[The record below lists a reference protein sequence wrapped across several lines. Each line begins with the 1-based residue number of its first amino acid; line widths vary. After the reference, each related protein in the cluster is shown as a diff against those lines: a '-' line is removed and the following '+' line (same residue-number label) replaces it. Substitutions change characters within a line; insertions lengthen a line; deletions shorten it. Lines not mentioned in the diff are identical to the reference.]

1 MKEQAY
7 NKIKSKTK
15 TQELNKKAI
24 STSPRKQDSMTSLRG
39 RLDNNPII
47 TTTTTQSKSLFL
59 PSPPKSFSQPEGEL
73 LKKKGKETITLTA
86 DEKESTERDSDDD
99 TIHLIGSMVK
109 FSKKKKLKKF
119 DFVTEGGDYVRL
131 TEEQI
136 SKQKK
141 IEDDAKAEAAKLKW
155 KEEEKNWLI
164 FSNLLWF
171 QRPIT
176 LKVYREDDANEVIPN
191 FKAGV
196 LHLSEWRKIIKACPN
211 RTNKPLGEQDPM
223 NRLNDLARKKRKHA
237 DDIHEFFKANKRLK
251 SLVQYEDH
259 PAGTVLNE
267 PVLGMIMFN
276 SFKRQDFVTIEY
288 FRDFSNAILC
298 SGSETEEGLC
308 RELQSSL
315 ADNSKLDVVYLLNK
329 SLYDVSLLEGSQVM
343 GVNFGEPLEDVVYL
357 PSSGLVASADGTS
370 GWRLLHSIESHNK
383 TVTKLCV
390 AKTRKESGEFG
401 NQFRIMGVSLDRY
414 LKVFES
420 TRVVGTSSGILYASR
435 RKSEGSIVE

>member
-196 LHLSEWRKIIKACPN
+196 LHLSEWRKIIKVCPN
-211 RTNKPLGEQDPM
+211 RTDKPLGEQDPM

-237 DDIHEFFKANKRLK
+237 DNIHEFFKANKRLK

-259 PAGTVLNE
+259 PAGTVLNKL
-267 PVLGMIMFN
+267 VLGMIMFN

-288 FRDFSNAILC
+288 FRDFSNAMLYTIQEIFFRLHQGPMIMPRPSVLIC
-298 SGSETEEGLC
+298 
-308 RELQSSL
+308 
-315 ADNSKLDVVYLLNK
+315 LLK
-329 SLYDVSLLEGSQVM
+329 
-343 GVNFGEPLEDVVYL
+343 
-357 PSSGLVASADGTS
+357 
-370 GWRLLHSIESHNK
+370 
-383 TVTKLCV
+383 
-390 AKTRKESGEFG
+390 
-401 NQFRIMGVSLDRY
+401 
-414 LKVFES
+414 
-420 TRVVGTSSGILYASR
+420 
-435 RKSEGSIVE
+435 